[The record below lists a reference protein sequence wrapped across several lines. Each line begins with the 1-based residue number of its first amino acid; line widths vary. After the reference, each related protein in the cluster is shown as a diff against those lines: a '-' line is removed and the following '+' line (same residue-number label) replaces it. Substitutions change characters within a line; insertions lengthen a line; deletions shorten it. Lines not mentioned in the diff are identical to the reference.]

1 MTPEQAAGTV
11 QFIADQQ
18 GQFATEMLRMQNRLE
33 QSDTLLKRVEDR
45 LRAATDGW
53 QQAAGDLKR
62 MESLLREMQE
72 EQIRMRRELGDFRQ
86 ALLPKAKSGA

>member
-1 MTPEQAAGTV
+1 MTPEQASGAV

-18 GQFATEMLRMQNRLE
+18 GQFANEMLRMQNRLE

-45 LRAATDGW
+45 LRQAGEGW

-62 MESLLREMQE
+62 MEAILRELQE
-72 EQIRMRRELGDFRQ
+72 GQARTHQELATLR
-86 ALLPKAKSGA
+86 AAVVKPAR